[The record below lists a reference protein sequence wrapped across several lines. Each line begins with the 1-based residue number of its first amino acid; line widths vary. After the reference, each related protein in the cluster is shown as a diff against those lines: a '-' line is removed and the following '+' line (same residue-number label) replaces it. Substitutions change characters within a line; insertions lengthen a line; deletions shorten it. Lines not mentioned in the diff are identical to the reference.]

1 MRSETIFEELARRWR
16 EGTFTAEANRLQ
28 GVAPLDQNDVHSL
41 PPPDSDSYQELW
53 QRGAQAIRA
62 GEVGAIILAGGMA
75 TRFDYDHPKGLY
87 PILEGK
93 SFLQL
98 KIEWLL
104 EVEPKLPIFV
114 MTSFHTNDEIV
125 AHLAEH
131 DNFGAPQGQIRCF
144 PQDKFR
150 RLTPDGEM
158 FEPDDPA
165 ERYAAPGHGDFPM
178 ALRRSGLLDEFCSGG
193 GRYLAF
199 SNVDNLGASLDAA
212 IIGWHTEHGHQM
224 TIEVAEK
231 VPGDR
236 GGAPARVAGRV
247 QLVEGFAFPQTFDQD
262 AIPVFNT
269 ATYVF
274 TAAALTEPHD
284 LPWYVVEK
292 NVDGAP
298 VIQFEHLAGDLS
310 RTLST
315 GLLRI
320 ERDDRFIPVKSQND
334 VPHARELIR
343 RKRERL
349 TWFNAQTR

>member
-1 MRSETIFEELARRWR
+1 MSSETIFEELARRWR

-41 PPPDSDSYQELW
+41 PPPDDSDSYQELW

-178 ALRRSGLLDEFCSGG
+178 ALRRGGLLDEFRTAG
-193 GRYLAF
+193 GRYLTF
-199 SNVDNLGASLDAA
+199 SNVDNLGASLDPA
-212 IIGWHTEHGHQM
+212 IIGWHIEQGHQM

-231 VPGDR
+231 VPGDK
-236 GGAPARVAGRV
+236 GGAPARVAGRCRS
-247 QLVEGFAFPQTFDQD
+247 
-262 AIPVFNT
+262 
-269 ATYVF
+269 
-274 TAAALTEPHD
+274 
-284 LPWYVVEK
+284 
-292 NVDGAP
+292 
-298 VIQFEHLAGDLS
+298 S
-310 RTLST
+310 R
-315 GLLRI
+315 
-320 ERDDRFIPVKSQND
+320 
-334 VPHARELIR
+334 
-343 RKRERL
+343 
-349 TWFNAQTR
+349 